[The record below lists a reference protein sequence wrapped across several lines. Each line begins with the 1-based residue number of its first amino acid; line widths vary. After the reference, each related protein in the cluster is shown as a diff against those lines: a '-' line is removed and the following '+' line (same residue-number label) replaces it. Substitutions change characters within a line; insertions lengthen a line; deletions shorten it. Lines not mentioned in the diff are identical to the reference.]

1 MEGNISERLKG
12 EQNVGT
18 GEGKKKEFLDKV
30 KKRPKALKKEE
41 RGDDFLLE
49 GVTR

>member
-1 MEGNISERLKG
+1 MRGSRENRTLEQERG
-12 EQNVGT
+12 R
-18 GEGKKKEFLDKV
+18 KKEFLDKV